1 MKLRYSLLLILPLF
15 IYSTLLS
22 QSKSN
27 FEIIDSLISISVS
40 DVIKNIDYKKDYNF
54 EFLGAED
61 YKILKTTIIRQLIN
75 NNINIV
81 ENTNSNKK
89 ISYNLEQAEIKYLET
104 FKDGLFGSYL
114 VRRKAD
120 LTGSFFIYYDGKIE
134 AAKSFNYTLEDSV
147 FYSDVSQL
155 ENIAYTFTTAQLP
168 EEPFFSSTLEP
179 VIAIGTAAVAVYL
192 FFNIRSR

>member
-1 MKLRYSLLLILPLF
+1 MKLRHSLLLTLPLF

-22 QSKSN
+22 QTKSN
-27 FEIIDSLISISVS
+27 FEIIDSLISISVK
-40 DVIKNIDYKKDYNF
+40 DVIQNIDYKKDYNL
-54 EFLGAED
+54 EFFGAEN
-61 YKILKTTIIRQLIN
+61 YKILKTTIVKDLIDS
-75 NNINIV
+75 NITIV
-81 ENTNSNKK
+81 ESTNSDDK

-104 FKDGLFGSYL
+104 FKDGLFGSFL
-114 VRRKAD
+114 VHRKAD
-120 LTGSFFIYYDGKIE
+120 LTGSFFIYNEGEIE
-134 AAKSFNYTLEDSV
+134 ATKSFNYTLEDSV
-147 FYSDVSQL
+147 LYSDVSQI